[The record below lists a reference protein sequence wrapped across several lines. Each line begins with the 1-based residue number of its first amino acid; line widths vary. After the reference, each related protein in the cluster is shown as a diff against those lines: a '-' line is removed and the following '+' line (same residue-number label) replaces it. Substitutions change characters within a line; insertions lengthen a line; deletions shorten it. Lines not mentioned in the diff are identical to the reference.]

1 MLFRQLFD
9 RETAT
14 YTYLLADE
22 DTAEAVLIDPVR
34 EQLLRDTE
42 LLGEL
47 SLKLVWVLETHVHA
61 DHVTSAGT
69 LRERFGAR
77 TVMSKHAGVNCADVA
92 AEDGETVRFGRHEI
106 EVRLTPGHTSGDA
119 TYVVLGEGKAFTG
132 DTLLIRGCGRTDFQQ
147 GDARTLFASVHE
159 KIFTLPGPTEL
170 YPAHDYKG
178 RTSTTVDEEL
188 RHNPRLGGGRTVEEF
203 VEIMDALNL
212 PYPSRIDE
220 ALPANS
226 NCGVAPWAPIENT
239 HGGVP
244 EVTIRWVQEE
254 SEAASARVIDVRER
268 EEWDSPMGR
277 VPGSLH
283 TPLAEVVRSVADW
296 DRSTRIVV
304 VCRSGG
310 RSGQAALAL
319 LREGFASAVSMR
331 GGMLAWADAGYDV
344 ERTPRAP
351 A

>member
-9 RETAT
+9 RDTAT

-22 DTAEAVLIDPVR
+22 QTREAVLIDPVR

-42 LLGEL
+42 LLEEL

-61 DHVTSAGT
+61 DHITSAGT
-69 LRERFGAR
+69 LRQRFGAR
-77 TVMSKHAGVNCADVA
+77 TVMSKHAGVDCADLA
-92 AEDGETVRFGRHEI
+92 AEDGETVQFGAHEI

-119 TYVVLGEGKAFTG
+119 TFVVHAEGKAFTG

-159 KIFTLPGPTEL
+159 KIFSLPEPTQL

-178 RTSTTVDEEL
+178 RTSTTVREEVL
-188 RHNPRLGGGRTVEEF
+188 HNPRLGAGRTVEQF

-212 PYPSRIDE
+212 PYPTRIDE

-244 EVTIRWVQEE
+244 EVTIRWVKDE
-254 SEAASARVIDVRER
+254 SKAAQARVIDVRELA
-268 EEWDSPMGR
+268 EWENPMGR

-283 TPLAEVVRSVADW
+283 APTAGVLETVSGW
-296 DRSTRIVV
+296 DRNTRIVL

-310 RSGQAALAL
+310 RSGQVALAL

-344 ERTPRAP
+344 ERSPQGAS
-351 A
+351 

>member
-9 RETAT
+9 RDSAT

-42 LLGEL
+42 LLEEL
-47 SLKLVWVLETHVHA
+47 ALKLVWVLETHVHA

-69 LRERFGAR
+69 LRQRFGAR
-77 TVMSKHAGVNCADVA
+77 TVMSKHAGVNCADLA
-92 AEDGETVRFGRHEI
+92 ATDGETLAFGRHEI
-106 EVRLTPGHTSGDA
+106 EVRLTPGHTAGDA

-147 GDARTLFASVHE
+147 GDARTLYASVHE
-159 KIFTLPGPTEL
+159 KIFTLPSATEL

-178 RTSTTVDEEL
+178 RTSTTVGEEV
-188 RHNPRLGGGRTVEEF
+188 RHNPRLGAGRTVDEF
-203 VEIMDALNL
+203 VAIMDALNL

-244 EVTIRWVQEE
+244 EVTIRWVKEE
-254 SEAASARVIDVRER
+254 SEAASARVIDVREQ
-268 EEWDSPMGR
+268 EEWDNPMGR
-277 VPGSLH
+277 IPGALH
-283 TPLAEVVRSVADW
+283 TPLAGVVRSVDAW

-331 GGMLAWADAGYDV
+331 GGMLAWVDAGYDV
-344 ERTPRAP
+344 ERTPSAP
-351 A
+351 V

>member
-9 RETAT
+9 RDTAT

-22 DTAEAVLIDPVR
+22 DTREAVLIDPVR

-42 LLGEL
+42 LLEEL
-47 SLKLVWVLETHVHA
+47 SLRLVWVLETHVHA

-69 LRERFGAR
+69 LRQRFGAR
-77 TVMSKHAGVNCADVA
+77 TVMSKQAGVNCADLA
-92 AEDGETVRFGRHEI
+92 AEDGETIRFGQHEI

-119 TYVVLGEGKAFTG
+119 TYVVHGQGKAFTG

-159 KIFTLPGPTEL
+159 KIFTLPDSTGL

-178 RTSTTVDEEL
+178 RTSTTVAEEVQ
-188 RHNPRLGGGRTVEEF
+188 HNPRLGGGRSVEEF

-226 NCGVAPWAPIENT
+226 NCGVAPWAPIDKT

-244 EVTIRWVQEE
+244 EVTIRWVNEE
-254 SEAASARVIDVRER
+254 SEAAQARVVDVRER
-268 EEWDSPMGR
+268 EELDSPLGR
-277 VPGSLH
+277 VSGSLH
-283 TPLAEVVRSVADW
+283 VPMSEVLQTVADW
-296 DRSTRIVV
+296 DRSTRVV
-304 VCRSGG
+304 LVCHSGG

-319 LREGFASAVSMR
+319 LREGFSSAVSMR
-331 GGMLAWADAGYDV
+331 GGMLAWVDAGYDV
-344 ERTPRAP
+344 EHSAP
-351 A
+351 SPP

>member
-9 RETAT
+9 RDTAT

-22 DTAEAVLIDPVR
+22 DTREAVLIDPVR

-47 SLKLVWVLETHVHA
+47 SLKLMWVLETHVHA

-69 LRERFGAR
+69 MRQRFGAR
-77 TVMSKHAGVNCADVA
+77 TVMSKHAGVNCADLA
-92 AEDGETVRFGRHEI
+92 AEEGETVRFGRHEI

-119 TYVVLGEGKAFTG
+119 TYVVHGESKAFTG

-159 KIFTLPGPTEL
+159 KIFTLPESTQL

-178 RTSTTVDEEL
+178 RTSTTVGEEL
-188 RHNPRLGGGRTVEEF
+188 LHNPRLGGGRSVEEF
-203 VEIMDALNL
+203 VAIMDALNL
-212 PYPSRIDE
+212 PYPTRIDE

-244 EVTIRWVQEE
+244 EVTIRWVKEE
-254 SEAASARVIDVRER
+254 SSDADARVVDVREL
-268 EEWDSPMGR
+268 EEWEHPMGR
-277 VPGSLH
+277 IPGSTH
-283 TPLAEVVRSVADW
+283 APLADLLQSVAGW
-296 DRSTRIVV
+296 DRCTRVV
-304 VCRSGG
+304 LVCRSGG
-310 RSGQAALAL
+310 RSGQAALTL
-319 LREGFASAVSMR
+319 LREGFTAAVSMR
-331 GGMLAWADAGYDV
+331 GGMLGWIDAGYEV
-344 ERTPRAP
+344 ERNSAGPS
-351 A
+351 